1 MCLLAHFFFFFCLTF
16 PEMTSRIPELL
27 RQLMEL
33 PLLVQELH
41 ELILANA
48 KTDKKVFTKVQIKEQ
63 KRGAGAR

>member
-1 MCLLAHFFFFFCLTF
+1 
-16 PEMTSRIPELL
+16 
-27 RQLMEL
+27 MEL